1 MNHTLPIFSSSVF
14 RELPQSTSTES
25 NMQSVS
31 FSEECIESTSVI
43 VESTTVTAELSTII
57 MIQPSITFNGMIPF
71 QGIYPLV
78 S

>member
-57 MIQPSITFNGMIPF
+57 IQPSITFNGMIPF